1 MKKARVADVGAQQ
14 EYEWGSGEAP
24 ESVDYILPVVEEW
37 LKGLPDGAAV
47 LDAGCG
53 NGVTLMRLAKLGG
66 YRLSGIEISE
76 SGVKMARAQNPGV
89 AIERLDLTADLS
101 GHDWCGGFDAVVS
114 LEVVEHVFLPRMF
127 AKNCHG
133 FLKPGGRLIVSTPYH
148 GYLKNVALAVT
159 GKLDGHF
166 TALWDY
172 GHIKFWSRKTLGLL
186 LEEAGFRVVGFG
198 GAGRVPYLWKSMV
211 VVAEKLR

>member
-1 MKKARVADVGAQQ
+1 MTVSEYGWARV
-14 EYEWGSGEAP
+14 EASCTEP
-24 ESVDYILPVVEEW
+24 YLGPVVDEW
-37 LKGLPDGAAV
+37 LGPLPDGAAV

-53 NGVTLMRLAKLGG
+53 NGATLARLAGVRRYHLAG
-66 YRLSGIEISE
+66 LEISE
-76 SGVKMARAQNPGV
+76 SGLAIARRQNPEV
-89 AIERLDLTADLS
+89 EIVKADLTAELS
-101 GHDWCGGFDAVVS
+101 GHEWQGRFDAVVS
-114 LEVVEHVFLPRMF
+114 LEVVEHVFLPRVY
-127 AKNCHG
+127 ARNCYG

-148 GYLKNVALAVT
+148 GWIKNVALAVT

-186 LEEAGFRVVGFG
+186 LEEAGFRVIGFS

-211 VVAEKLR
+211 LLAEKPK